1 LTLDGKNNDKPNQ
14 QPSDRQSKILEMD
27 KNQHV
32 GTIEEDEPI
41 FGIKAARY

>member
-1 LTLDGKNNDKPNQ
+1 
-14 QPSDRQSKILEMD
+14 MD

-32 GTIEEDEPI
+32 GTLEEDEPI